1 MSGSNE
7 MHEVHKKIVTD
18 EASRPV
24 AVQIDY
30 QDWIRI
36 ERALGLA
43 PAARGLTDLS
53 RHIGRLDWPV
63 DGLEY
68 QHRVRGEWR

>member
-1 MSGSNE
+1 MLSIN
-7 MHEVHKKIVTD
+7 KRIITD
-18 EASRPV
+18 ATNKPV

-30 QDWIRI
+30 QDWCRI
-36 ERALGLA
+36 EEALAETL
-43 PAARGLTDLS
+43 PKPPTDLA

-68 QHRVRGEWR
+68 QREIRSDWN